1 MPVVGSTITVDLH
14 ITEDADLD
22 SLQAAV
28 RQKKRADP
36 ELARGIRASVET
48 HAKKALEDSDVG
60 AYDLSVSE
68 TLVTD
73 RLAGAP
79 RERITVDLD
88 VEGDKS
94 VVAAVDDAVGAPERA
109 RIADAVE
116 AVTAN
121 HLAENDLSNGADVI
135 VSVTPIQF
143 R

>member
-1 MPVVGSTITVDLH
+1 MAVVGSTITVDLH
-14 ITEDADLD
+14 ITEDADLE

-28 RQKKRADP
+28 RQRGQADP
-36 ELARGIRASVET
+36 ELAQGIRESVET
-48 HAKKALEDSDVG
+48 HAKKALEDGDVG
-60 AYDLSVSE
+60 TYDLSVTE

-88 VEGDKS
+88 VEGDKA
-94 VVAAVDDAVGAPERA
+94 VVAAADDAVGAPERA

-116 AVTAN
+116 AVTTN
-121 HLAENDLSNGADVI
+121 HLAENDLSDGADVI